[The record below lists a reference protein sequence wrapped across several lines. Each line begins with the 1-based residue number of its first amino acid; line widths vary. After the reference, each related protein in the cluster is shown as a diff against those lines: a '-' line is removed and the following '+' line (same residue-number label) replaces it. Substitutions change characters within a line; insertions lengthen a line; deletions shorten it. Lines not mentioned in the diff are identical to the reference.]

1 MFHKPSP
8 LPNKKVPKTKP
19 IFQHCK
25 SNFNNN
31 LYGIPPT
38 LNGCISIINL
48 FPKCCILVLIVQCFM
63 LFMQLWLN
71 LLFCVSIHGLNL
83 MKITSMFLVHHWFIW
98 VIDTIHNLYSVPIG
112 LNTICHE
119 VWMKNTIFCH
129 HLT

>member
-8 LPNKKVPKTKP
+8 LPNKKMPKTKP

-25 SNFNNN
+25 SNFSNN

-38 LNGCISIINL
+38 LNGCILIIN
-48 FPKCCILVLIVQCFM
+48 FFQKCCILVLIVQCFM

-83 MKITSMFLVHHWFIW
+83 MKITSMFLVSHWFIW

-112 LNTICHE
+112 LNIICHE
-119 VWMKNTIFCH
+119 VWMKNTICRH
-129 HLT
+129 HLI